1 MSNRGCKSRRDGWW
15 GLVSRCRIK
24 LSDELGLD
32 IKNVLLGSE
41 MACLLASAPKCR
53 QKTLDKC
60 SVVRDGMTLDY
71 CVASTRPVGFSEDR
85 LLRRNEKCGRSG

>member
-1 MSNRGCKSRRDGWW
+1 VSNRGCKSRRDGWW

-60 SVVRDGMTLDY
+60 SVVRDGMT
-71 CVASTRPVGFSEDR
+71 RVGAAR
-85 LLRRNEKCGRSG
+85 